1 MNYPKYPTNYSYEP
15 EHTINNDEE
24 KSYLKQAINHL
35 ESELLSLRDRLKQ
48 LGKNKE
54 ESP

>member
-1 MNYPKYPTNYSYEP
+1 MNYPKYLAHYSYEP

-24 KSYLKQAINHL
+24 KSYLKQAISHL
-35 ESELLSLRDRLKQ
+35 ESELSSLQDRLKKI
-48 LGKNKE
+48 GKNKD